1 MIFTANDSSS
11 PFFLACTTCAAIPLT
26 LALAR
31 PLTLTLTTNPNP
43 YQVRLLRSR
52 GANAALCNREGQD
65 MAALALS
72 VRPADTTLLEELKA
86 HIVP

>member
-1 MIFTANDSSS
+1 M
-11 PFFLACTTCAAIPLT
+11 
-26 LALAR
+26 
-31 PLTLTLTTNPNP
+31 
-43 YQVRLLRSR
+43 RLLRSR

-86 HIVP
+86 RIVP